1 MSPNLRPL
9 ANFLQ
14 RARAASLLVVAD
26 PDDEGDPPIIQ
37 RLNLHEDVATGFL
50 EVARGATPDLG
61 DVRLREYDP
70 GYKPEPDELTYIPLA
85 EVEGLSSLVRD
96 LGHVDSAELFGEDDD
111 LIKRLRFYAVV
122 VGNPGGRAVF
132 FRHYS
137 PKKELGRHAA
147 FALMFQKGTYD
158 QVKEKIFLFDEAVD
172 CFTWNGSLFIKN
184 VTQFQRMFAY
194 FEGLRAKAR
203 DTIEAV
209 HARVPISNVGEFE
222 EACMANSLMLTKLAS
237 IARRPYLNRVT
248 FADVEKTIKTFGL
261 EVQVVGGKG
270 AKALVF
276 DQSREGRWRIL
287 KLLDD
292 DYLGSIMTEERYEVN
307 SKIRRE

>member
-1 MSPNLRPL
+1 
-9 ANFLQ
+9 
-14 RARAASLLVVAD
+14 
-26 PDDEGDPPIIQ
+26 
-37 RLNLHEDVATGFL
+37 
-50 EVARGATPDLG
+50 
-61 DVRLREYDP
+61 
-70 GYKPEPDELTYIPLA
+70 
-85 EVEGLSSLVRD
+85 
-96 LGHVDSAELFGEDDD
+96 
-111 LIKRLRFYAVV
+111 
-122 VGNPGGRAVF
+122 
-132 FRHYS
+132 
-137 PKKELGRHAA
+137 
-147 FALMFQKGTYD
+147 
-158 QVKEKIFLFDEAVD
+158 
-172 CFTWNGSLFIKN
+172 
-184 VTQFQRMFAY
+184 MFAY